1 MKRSKRHRRR
11 EGDVGGYSR
20 GVDSEKNIRT
30 PIVAPVNETFL
41 DRADDSQLRTL
52 MQELNELIDQ
62 HVENHYHLQDFEGS
76 RGSLEQG
83 LIPCAYNTEPSVPEM
98 ALC

>member
-1 MKRSKRHRRR
+1 M
-11 EGDVGGYSR
+11 
-20 GVDSEKNIRT
+20 RT
-30 PIVAPVNETFL
+30 SIVARVNETLL
-41 DRADDSQLRTL
+41 DRTDDSQLRTSI
-52 MQELNELIDQ
+52 QELNELIDQ

-83 LIPCAYNTEPSVPEM
+83 LIACAYNTEPSVPEM